1 MYEQGQ
7 GISQNH
13 VEALKWLRLAA
24 DQGNSAAQLGLGV
37 RYYEGRGVPQDF
49 LSAHMWFNL
58 SAAKGYKDAA
68 KNRDLAAQRMTSAQ
82 VAEAQKLARE
92 WKPSALKK

>member
-1 MYEQGQ
+1 MA
-7 GISQNH
+7 SP
-13 VEALKWLRLAA
+13 RS